1 MPMAIP
7 FYHSSHLCKMERKK
21 KQRTGKKWLAY
32 IYKGLLVY
40 SVKSLG
46 KKKLNRNM
54 GEGKY
59 LRVVLPQKRSGNGR
73 QTLALL
79 Q

>member
-1 MPMAIP
+1 
-7 FYHSSHLCKMERKK
+7 MERKK